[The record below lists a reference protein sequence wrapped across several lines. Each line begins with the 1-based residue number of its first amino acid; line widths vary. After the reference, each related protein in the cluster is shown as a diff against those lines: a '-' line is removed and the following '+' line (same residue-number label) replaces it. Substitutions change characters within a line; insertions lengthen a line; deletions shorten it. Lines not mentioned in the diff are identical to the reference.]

1 MNSSPPFSPSIW
13 KPEDP
18 WSNRTPRKLLP
29 SAGEAAEPYPTLF
42 WSARSLKPPAP
53 LTNMPT
59 LHPLICGLMSTTFS
73 LKTLTPVSPPVP
85 VFAGVRSVEHVT
97 RGLRCTLLAAGVHP
111 SVNVWEVE
119 VGLAQ
124 GSIGGVE

>member
-1 MNSSPPFSPSIW
+1 MNNSPPFSPSIW

-42 WSARSLKPPAP
+42 WSARSLKPPA

-73 LKTLTPVSPPVP
+73 LKTLTPPWLVP
-85 VFAGVRSVEHVT
+85 VFAGVGSVEHVM

-111 SVNVWEVE
+111 SANVWEVE
-119 VGLAQ
+119 VGL
-124 GSIGGVE
+124 G